1 MKAIVT
7 GGAGFIG
14 SNLVDKLVKEG
25 HDVIVIDN
33 LSTGQIKNLDISK
46 SKIEFIN
53 IDLSNSTSEL
63 HKIFKNVDWVFHLA
77 GLADIVPSIKEP
89 KKYFNSNVLGTLN
102 TLEASRKNNI
112 KSFVY
117 AASASCYGIPRKY
130 PTSESSEIDIQYP
143 YALTKYLGE
152 NLVMHYGNIY
162 KMPSTSLRFFNVYG
176 PRSRTTGA
184 YGAVFGV
191 FLAQKLSNKPLTIV
205 GDGKQTRDFIHVY
218 DLVEA
223 ILKVAKKSPQ
233 NEIYNL
239 GSSKETTVNKIA
251 ELIGGE
257 KIFIP
262 KRPGEPDRSCAD
274 ISKIKKDIGWEPKI
288 NIDDGIKTLLDKIN
302 DWKEAPVWTPEK
314 IKIET
319 QEWFK
324 LLDKKNE
331 K

>member
-1 MKAIVT
+1 MKVIVT

-14 SNLVDKLVKEG
+14 SHLVDHLINEG
-25 HDVIVIDN
+25 HDVKVLDN
-33 LSTGQIKNLDISK
+33 LSTGQLKNLKKSE

-53 IDLSNSTSEL
+53 VDLSKNENL
-63 HKIFKNVDWVFHLA
+63 QDIFKNTDWVFHLA
-77 GLADIVPSIKEP
+77 GLADIVPSIMEP

-102 TLEASRKNNI
+102 VLEASRKNNI

-117 AASASCYGIPRKY
+117 AASASCYGIPNKY
-130 PTSESSEIDIQYP
+130 PTDENSKIDTQYP

-152 NLVMHYGNIY
+152 NLVMHYAKVY
-162 KMPSTSLRFFNVYG
+162 KMPNTSLRFFNVYG

-191 FLAQKLSNKPLTIV
+191 FLAQKLNKNPLTIV
-205 GDGKQTRDFIHVY
+205 GDGNQTRDFIHVN

-223 ILKVAKKSPQ
+223 ILKVANKNIK
-233 NEIYNL
+233 NEIFNL
-239 GSSKETTVNKIA
+239 GSSKEITVNKIA
-251 ELIGGE
+251 DLIGGE

-262 KRPGEPDRSCAD
+262 ERPGEPNRSCAD
-274 ISKIKKDIGWEPKI
+274 ISKIKKAINWEPKI
-288 NIDDGIKTLLDKIN
+288 NIEDGVKTLLDKIN

-314 IKIET
+314 IKVAT
-319 QEWFK
+319 QEWFS
-324 LLDKKNE
+324 LLEKKNE

>member
-14 SNLVDKLVKEG
+14 SNLVDELVKDG
-25 HDVIVIDN
+25 HDITVLDN
-33 LSTGQIKNLDISK
+33 LSTGQIKNLDNSK
-46 SKIEFIN
+46 SKIKFIN
-53 IDLSNSTSEL
+53 IDLANSSSEL
-63 HKIFKNVDWVFHLA
+63 QKIFKNTDWVFHLA
-77 GLADIVPSIKEP
+77 GLADIVPSIMEP

-102 TLEASRKNNI
+102 TLEASRKNDI

-117 AASASCYGIPRKY
+117 AASASCYGIPKKF
-130 PTSESSEIDIQYP
+130 PTSESSEINTQYP

-152 NLVMHYGNIY
+152 NLVMHYGNVY
-162 KMPSTSLRFFNVYG
+162 KMPNTSLRFFNVYG

-223 ILKVAKKSPQ
+223 ILKVAKKSPK
-233 NEIYNL
+233 NKIYNL
-239 GSSKETTVNKIA
+239 GSSKEITVNQIA
-251 ELIGGE
+251 DLIGGE

-288 NIDDGIKTLLDKIN
+288 DIEYGIKTLLDKID

-314 IKIET
+314 IKIAT
-319 QEWFK
+319 KEWFN

-331 K
+331 E